1 MILYPTTPLNQF
13 NIALSSLSRLLQLVA
28 LARLLQLVALA
39 RFLRLLDLSC
49 MGCGDLRP
57 AGEPVGTKIKVASYK
72 GNNLLSHN
80 YGNVRA

>member
-13 NIALSSLSRLLQLVA
+13 NIALSSLSRLLQLA
-28 LARLLQLVALA
+28 ALA

-49 MGCGDLRP
+49 MGCGDLRL

-72 GNNLLSHN
+72 GNNLLQ
-80 YGNVRA
+80 